1 MGITTRWGIISTGRI
16 AGDFAEALAL
26 SPDAELV
33 AVGSRSTDSAETF
46 GKLFSI
52 PHRHATY
59 EALADDPDVDVVYV
73 ATPHPF
79 HMENS
84 LLCLRAGKA
93 VLCEKPFSINAI
105 EAEAMI
111 RTARAENLFL
121 MEAMW
126 TRYLPVMVK
135 VRQLLADG
143 AVGDVRLLQAD
154 FGFSTDLN
162 PQGRLFDLQLGGG
175 ALLDVGVYTV
185 SLASMVFGGP
195 PTQITSMAHLGE
207 TGVDE
212 QSALLLG
219 YDQGQLAVLT
229 CAVRTNTPHE
239 AVILGSDGSIK
250 INAPWWRSGSLVLSR
265 PDQEDQLL
273 ETPIA
278 GHHFQYEAAEVMEC
292 LRSSKTESET
302 MPLDETIDIMK
313 TLDTIRSQW
322 GLKYPGE

>member
-26 SPDAELV
+26 SPNAELV
-33 AVGSRSTDSAETF
+33 AVGSRSTETAEAF
-46 GKLFSI
+46 GKRFSI
-52 PHRHATY
+52 PRRYASY
-59 EALADDPDVDVVYV
+59 EALADDPDVDAVYV

-111 RTARAENLFL
+111 RTARSENLFL

-143 AVGDVRLLQAD
+143 AIGDVRMLQAN
-154 FGFSTDLN
+154 FGFRTDLN
-162 PQGRLFDLQLGGG
+162 PQGRLFDLHLGGG

-195 PTQITSMAHLGE
+195 PTQIASMAHLGE

-212 QSALLLG
+212 QSALVLG

-239 AVILGSDGSIK
+239 AVILGNDGSIK
-250 INAPWWRSGSLVLSR
+250 INAPWWKSESLILSR
-265 PDQEDQLL
+265 PDKDDQLL

-278 GHHFQYEAAEVMEC
+278 GHHFQYEAAEVMKC
-292 LRSSKTESET
+292 LRSGKTESET
-302 MPLDETIDIMK
+302 MPLDETLDIMR
-313 TLDTIRSQW
+313 TLDSIRSQW